1 MNFDF
6 DSNSKPAISGASDV
20 KLVVACDQVKATAA
34 AIDVKLGDWMWVKSE
49 DDAEMLA
56 CVTKIGSNYI
66 GLSRPSRHGETTWRV
81 HLDDFWRVLR
91 AEPNGAA
98 IVAGYQRDA
107 AAESKRLMGEVS
119 RLMASLGMADVG
131 RLSGPAAPSAD
142 GRALVVAAAGDAAQY
157 RDALALA
164 KEKTLPQ
171 LLKEI
176 EHSNELMIQW
186 AKGSTLG
193 MVAEADAV
201 KGYLGEIDARIETVG
216 LYAGIGEDVE
226 TVQAGSP
233 APAFEKLHVMQQR
246 LYMDEECLSNYE
258 AGGMT
263 IEEIE
268 DFDRWL
274 LKPENLTT
282 VLPFPRCVVAFRVRR
297 TTKDRGGIPDSI
309 SAAFVRIALEK
320 ADKLTFLYVR
330 NGEQVHRVATTLELG
345 EKIFP
350 ARAEFDPAEPLFAEM
365 FAASVKRIITQGEY
379 EALKAKGDRFYDYE
393 PFDPSSVYYDEI
405 AAVVKARVQQY
416 NRVAVIIQGLFDR
429 AEILHPHGPVRTWEP
444 ASFAAAIELV
454 YDGSDALHHGEAP
467 DFEAYRAECNRTL
480 AADSIVVGQELAWMR
495 REQDR
500 ENEKRDAD
508 FLGNRPQ
515 VGMWWKP
522 YGDPGPGVVGPM
534 DEWRPRARQA
544 VFRWKRESKRW
555 DGAPVGCTLTV
566 AADDLLNV
574 SAYKPGDFKR
584 FYADRR
590 TRRDYLKWAP
600 LLLAAEDYHA
610 GRVREP
616 RMWVD

>member
-1 MNFDF
+1 M
-6 DSNSKPAISGASDV
+6 SNDV
-20 KLVVACDQVKATAA
+20 KLIVDGDQVKATAA
-34 AIDVKLGDWMWVKSE
+34 AIDMKLGDWMWVKDGDGE
-49 DDAEMLA
+49 VLA
-56 CVTKIGSNYI
+56 CVTRLGSNYI
-66 GLSRPSRHGETTWRV
+66 GLSRPARSGEYVWRV
-81 HLDDFWRVLR
+81 HVNDFWRMLR
-91 AEPNGAA
+91 SEPNGAA

-107 AAESKRLMGEVS
+107 AAESKRLIGEVS
-119 RLMASLGMADVG
+119 RLMARLGMADTG

-157 RDALALA
+157 RDALTLA

-171 LLKEI
+171 LLKEL

-193 MVAEADAV
+193 MVAEAAAM
-201 KGYLGEIDARIETVG
+201 KSCLEEIDARIETVG

-226 TVQAGSP
+226 TVQDGSP
-233 APAFEKLHVMQQR
+233 ALASEKLHVMQQR
-246 LYMDEECLSNYE
+246 LYMDEECLANYE
-258 AGGMT
+258 SGGMT
-263 IEEIE
+263 IDGIK

-274 LKPENLTT
+274 LKPKNLKT

-297 TTKDRGGIPDSI
+297 TTKDRGGIRDSI
-309 SAAFVRIALEK
+309 SEAFVRIRLEQ

-330 NGEQVHRVATTLELG
+330 NGEQVHRVATALELG
-345 EKIFP
+345 ELIFP

-365 FAASVKRIITQGEY
+365 FGRRVKRIVTQGEY
-379 EALKAKGDRFYDYE
+379 EALIAEGRYYDYE
-393 PFDPSSVYYDEI
+393 PFDPSSVYYDEM
-405 AAVVKARVQQY
+405 AALVKERIQQY
-416 NRVAVIIQGLFDR
+416 NRIAVIIQGLFDR

-444 ASFAAAIELV
+444 ASFAASIELV
-454 YDGSDALHHGEAP
+454 YDGSDALHHGEPP

-480 AADSIVVGQELAWMR
+480 TADSIVVGQELAWMR

-508 FLGNRPQ
+508 FRGNQPQ
-515 VGMWWKP
+515 VGVWWTP

-534 DEWRPRARQA
+534 AEWRPRARQA

-555 DGAPVGCTLTV
+555 DGAPVACSVTV
-566 AADDLLNV
+566 AADELLNV

-590 TRRDYLKWAP
+590 SRRDYLKWAP
-600 LLLAAEDYHA
+600 LLLAAEDFH
-610 GRVREP
+610 GGPVRA
-616 RMWVD
+616 R